1 MADIQA
7 HSRLEFGKPVNC
19 VDGAFGELEDVLV
32 EPRSLRVMHL
42 VVEPVNGPGQA
53 RLVPVE
59 LAANVGSEGVVQLRC
74 TVDQARKLRPV
85 HEVADL
91 GGEGPPSDSN
101 EWDVGIR
108 QALPMPSYGAGTAVE
123 DADIMIEYDR
133 VPKGEIE
140 LRKASLARTADGGDA
155 GSMKGFLVEGPQI
168 THLVLLRGH
177 LWRRHELTV
186 PAANIARITT
196 DAIDLDLSREQ
207 LKSVPSQ
214 PVRS

>member
-1 MADIQA
+1 MTDISA
-7 HSRLEFGKPVNC
+7 HSRLEFGTAVNC
-19 VDGAFGELEDVLV
+19 VDGTFGEVEDILV

-42 VVEPVNGPGQA
+42 VVQPVTGPGQA

-59 LAANVGSEGVVQLRC
+59 LVANVERGGVVQLRC
-74 TVDQARKLRPV
+74 TVDEARKLSTV

-91 GGEGPPSDSN
+91 GAEGPPSGDK

-108 QALPMPSYGAGTAVE
+108 QALPMPTYGAGTAVE
-123 DADIMIEYDR
+123 DADIMLEYDR

-155 GSMKGFLVEGPQI
+155 GRVKGFLVEGVQI

-177 LWRRHELTV
+177 LWRRHQLAV
-186 PAANIARITT
+186 PAANIASMTT
-196 DAIDLDLSREQ
+196 DAIDLNLSREQ
-207 LKSVPSQ
+207 LESVPSQ
-214 PVRS
+214 PVHD